1 MSLVSII
8 IPVYNAEKYI
18 RRCLDSILGQAFQD
32 FEIIIVNDGSIDKSL
47 EICLEYQ
54 SSKVKIVSQK
64 NGGPSSARNR
74 GILEASG
81 EYIRFVDADDYIL
94 ENSTQLMVE
103 KMEENDSDILMAG
116 IRCIAVG
123 KGAERQKN
131 ICMPKKKMNKEQF
144 WKEVSLYFTDWFIHY
159 TPNKLYKT
167 QILRDKNILFD
178 ETICNSEDLLFNV
191 QYCAER
197 EKFVVIE
204 DIVYAYEKSNDMSIS
219 SVFREDAFLIQDYA
233 YAEVRKIIQKQGLYL
248 VENRDRFEEA
258 YADIAFKTL
267 YNICLNNTVTRK
279 RRNQLMKGI
288 LKSEHMQE
296 SSNYWLNQST
306 SMKVLKKAVL
316 KKQIFI
322 LKLLIRSLKVND
334 EIRRKLVKKK

>member
-18 RRCLDSILGQAFQD
+18 RRCLDSILRQAFQD
-32 FEIIIVNDGSIDKSL
+32 FEVIIVNDGSTDKSL

-54 SSKVKIVSQK
+54 SSKVRIITQK

-74 GILEASG
+74 GILEARG

-103 KMEENDSDILMAG
+103 KMEEKDSDILIAG
-116 IRCIAVG
+116 IRCIVLG
-123 KGAERQKN
+123 TGDERLKD
-131 ICMPKKKMNKEQF
+131 ICMPKKQMNKKQF
-144 WKEVSLYFTDWFIHY
+144 WREVSAYFRDWFIHY
-159 TPNKLYKT
+159 TPNKMYKT

-178 ETICNSEDLLFNV
+178 ETICNSEDLLFNI
-191 QYCAER
+191 QYCAEC
-197 EKFVVIE
+197 EKFIIIE

-233 YAEVRKIIQKQGLYL
+233 YAEVRKVIQKQGVYL
-248 VENRDRFEEA
+248 GENRDRFETA

-267 YNICLNNTVTRK
+267 YNICLNNTITRK
-279 RRNQLMKGI
+279 KRNQLMKSI
-288 LKSEHMQE
+288 LKNEHMLE
-296 SSNYWLNQST
+296 AAHYWSNQGIVI
-306 SMKVLKKAVL
+306 KVLKKAVI
-316 KKQIFI
+316 KKKIFI
-322 LKLLIRSLKVND
+322 LKLLIWSLKVND
-334 EIRRKLVKKK
+334 GIRRKLVKGK